1 MNPSRPSRLLTLALL
16 SPLAAAPSH
25 AQDARPARDG
35 AGAPRELAAP
45 VGGWNK
51 FGHNE
56 AGDDAVA
63 AYPFSPIQRG
73 AQTKRAL
80 IRGRV
85 AAAGKDRKWH
95 TLVVNGNPTP
105 LYTDADGR
113 FVRPYVFGRGSNSVE
128 IRGPDGKPVHRLQF
142 YETDRSRPQPAIR
155 IIGAWDDSQAE
166 VDLHVI
172 TPDGQHAFFAH
183 PVLDNGGGLDLD
195 TVDGPGP
202 ENFVMSSPLHGQ
214 YQVWINYW
222 GNFGE
227 SGYHFDEATRQRP
240 IITSRV
246 TLVFNENTPRERRE
260 ELVVPLRSIGE
271 LTLVKTFVY

>member
-1 MNPSRPSRLLTLALL
+1 M
-16 SPLAAAPSH
+16 AAAPTR
-25 AQDARPARDG
+25 AQQNATAPDGAPAR
-35 AGAPRELAAP
+35 RELAAP

-51 FGHNE
+51 FGQGG
-56 AGDDAVA
+56 AGADALA

-73 AQTKRAL
+73 AQTGRAM
-80 IRGRV
+80 IRGQV
-85 AAAGKDRKWH
+85 AAAGKTRKWH

-113 FVRPYVFGRGSNSVE
+113 FARPYVFGAGSNSVE
-128 IRGPDGKPVHRLQF
+128 IRGPDGKPAHRLQF

-183 PVLDNGGGLDLD
+183 PALDNGGGLDLD

-202 ENFVMSSPLHGQ
+202 ENFVMSAPQRGVYL
-214 YQVWINYW
+214 VWINYW
-222 GNFGE
+222 GNFGD
-227 SGYHFDEATRQRP
+227 SGYHFDQTTRQRP
-240 IITSRV
+240 IITSRI

-260 ELVVPLRSIGE
+260 DLVVPLRSIGE